1 MQYFKKFDFYGKS
14 VSFFYGSSTY
24 HRTIFG
30 GLLSIFTFSLMS
42 AITISSLYNFLYQK
56 PVINSNVIF
65 FINKKF
71 AELKGMEINGQLT
84 LDIQEEIIKE
94 FININNTYN
103 QLDDFLK
110 YYRIVLHEKYYEEIE
125 KFHVAKIIK
134 LDNSTYQFNVEM
146 HISDVFKEK
155 EFSSLKIIS
164 CDELFKKESSVI
176 WPKLENYGNEE
187 DDMNELDENNLNNK
201 FKFDNSPQMCS
212 TEFKNYFDNVKKYK
226 LENIDFIFSF
236 DTPIYTV
243 DRKGD
248 LHKTQHLNKFSFN
261 VKENYLANYDM
272 DINYV
277 VIEDD
282 SNIYY
287 TKKKYDAY
295 FTMKHPVLI
304 NEDNSLINNEYCL
317 NIDLKNENND
327 QIILITINKYKL
339 LDFLAK
345 LGGIMK
351 IITIMKM
358 TMTFWSSYF
367 YEKTLY
373 KLIVKRK
380 NPYLEQKRLLLEP
393 NLRNISSKKILNDY
407 TDKKFDPETSS
418 VKSQASV
425 NYNYTLNNYNS
436 NIGPFALPDKSN
448 KKNIND
454 EYCSYFAWIMN
465 KFCKLIYSNK
475 EARRKKLMITDTL
488 GLSNYLLHLDYIDRQ
503 IILEQKTGEINNKI
517 KEILS
522 MNNNRNN
529 YDDSKENLEMNLD
542 SVKMRK
548 MSETE
553 NGNENIDLKNK
564 GKPLVDE
571 DD

>member
-42 AITISSLYNFLYQK
+42 AITSYSLYNFLYQK
-56 PVINSNVIF
+56 PIINSNVIF

-71 AELKGMEINGQLT
+71 AELKGMEINGLLN
-84 LDIQEEIIKE
+84 LDIQEDMMNE
-94 FININNTYN
+94 FSKMNNITYN
-103 QLDDFLK
+103 QLDDFFK
-110 YYRIVLHEKYYEEIE
+110 YYRIVLHEKYFEEIE
-125 KFHVAKIIK
+125 KYRVAKISK
-134 LDNSTYQFNVEM
+134 LDNNTFQFNVEM

-164 CDELFKKESSVI
+164 CDELLKKESNVI
-176 WPKLENYGNEE
+176 WPKLENIDDEE
-187 DDMNELDENNLNNK
+187 NDIDELDEDNPEKK
-201 FKFDNSPQMCS
+201 FKFDNSPQKCL
-212 TEFKNYFDNVKKYK
+212 TEYNKYFENIKKYN
-226 LENIDFIFSF
+226 LEDIDFIFSF

-243 DRKGD
+243 DRKGA
-248 LHKTQHLNKFSFN
+248 LHKTQHLTRFNFN
-261 VKENYLANYDM
+261 VKENLYLSYSM

-287 TKKKYDAY
+287 SRKKYDAY
-295 FTMKHPVLI
+295 FTMKHPVLNKEKESSI
-304 NEDNSLINNEYCL
+304 EKKDYCL
-317 NIDLKNENND
+317 NIDLKNEDND

-358 TMTFWSSYF
+358 TCTFWSSYF

-393 NLRNISSKKILNDY
+393 TLRNISSKKIIGPYN
-407 TDKKFDPETSS
+407 DKKFDPETSS
-418 VKSQASV
+418 VRSQASV
-425 NYNYTLNNYNS
+425 NYNYSLNNYNS
-436 NIGPFALPDKSN
+436 NIGPFALPDKN
-448 KKNIND
+448 KKKNIND

-503 IILEQKTGEINNKI
+503 IILEQQTGEINNKI
-517 KEILS
+517 KELLARS
-522 MNNNRNN
+522 SNNN
-529 YDDSKENLEMNLD
+529 YDDSNENEEMNFD
-542 SVKMRK
+542 SNKMRK
-548 MSETE
+548 MSDAE
-553 NGNENIDLKNK
+553 NGKDNFETKNK
-564 GKPLVDE
+564 MNLIEEE
-571 DD
+571 D

>member
-42 AITISSLYNFLYQK
+42 AITIYSLYNFLYQK

-84 LDIQEEIIKE
+84 LDIQEDMLNDY
-94 FININNTYN
+94 INVNNTYN

-110 YYRIVLHEKYYEEIE
+110 YYRIVLHEKYFEEIE
-125 KFHVAKIIK
+125 KYHVAKIIRI
-134 LDNSTYQFNVEM
+134 DNSTFQFNVEM

-176 WPKLENYGNEE
+176 WPKLENLENG
-187 DDMNELDENNLNNK
+187 DDLDEYDENNLEKK
-201 FKFDNSPQMCS
+201 FEFDNSPQMCL
-212 TEFKNYFDNVKKYK
+212 TEHSKYFENIKKHN

-248 LHKTQHLNKFSFN
+248 LHKTQHLTRLNFN
-261 VKENYLANYDM
+261 VRENLFLSYSM

-287 TKKKYDAY
+287 EKKKYDAY

-304 NEDNSLINNEYCL
+304 HEDDTLIKNDYSL

-327 QIILITINKYKL
+327 QIILITIDKYKL

-358 TMTFWSSYF
+358 TCTFWSSYF

-393 NLRNISSKKILNDY
+393 TLRNISSKKIMNPY
-407 TDKKFDPETSS
+407 NDKKFDPETSS
-418 VKSQASV
+418 VRSQASV

-436 NIGPFALPDKSN
+436 DIGPFALPDKM
-448 KKNIND
+448 KKKDVND
-454 EYCSYFAWIMN
+454 EYCSYFAWVMN

-503 IILEQKTGEINNKI
+503 IILEQQTGEINNKI
-517 KEILS
+517 KELLARS
-522 MNNNRNN
+522 SNNN
-529 YDDSKENLEMNLD
+529 YDDSKENMEMNLD
-542 SVKMRK
+542 SDKGRK

-553 NGNENIDLKNK
+553 TNDNFDTKNK
-564 GKPLVDE
+564 MKELVEE
-571 DD
+571 DDI

>member
-42 AITISSLYNFLYQK
+42 AITSYSLYNFLYQK
-56 PVINSNVIF
+56 PIINSNVIF

-71 AELKGMEINGQLT
+71 AELKGMEINGLLN
-84 LDIQEEIIKE
+84 LDIQEDMMNE
-94 FININNTYN
+94 FSKMNNITYN
-103 QLDDFLK
+103 QLDDFFK
-110 YYRIVLHEKYYEEIE
+110 YYRIVLHEKYFEEIE
-125 KFHVAKIIK
+125 KYRVAKISK
-134 LDNSTYQFNVEM
+134 LDNNTFQFNVEM

-164 CDELFKKESSVI
+164 CDELLKKESNVI
-176 WPKLENYGNEE
+176 WPKLENIDDEE
-187 DDMNELDENNLNNK
+187 NDIDELDEDNPEKK
-201 FKFDNSPQMCS
+201 FKFDNSPQKCL
-212 TEFKNYFDNVKKYK
+212 TEYNKYFENVKKYN
-226 LENIDFIFSF
+226 LEDIDFIFSF

-243 DRKGD
+243 DRKGA
-248 LHKTQHLNKFSFN
+248 LHKTQHLTRFNFN
-261 VKENYLANYDM
+261 VKENLYLSYSM

-287 TKKKYDAY
+287 SRKKYDAY
-295 FTMKHPVLI
+295 FTMKHPVLNKEKESSI
-304 NEDNSLINNEYCL
+304 EKKDYCL
-317 NIDLKNENND
+317 NIDLKNEDND

-358 TMTFWSSYF
+358 TCTFWSSYF

-393 NLRNISSKKILNDY
+393 TLRNISSKKIIGPYN
-407 TDKKFDPETSS
+407 DKKFDPETSS
-418 VKSQASV
+418 VRSQASV
-425 NYNYTLNNYNS
+425 NYNYSLNNYNS
-436 NIGPFALPDKSN
+436 NIGPFALPDKN
-448 KKNIND
+448 KKKNIND

-503 IILEQKTGEINNKI
+503 IILEQQTGEINKKI
-517 KEILS
+517 KELLEKNS
-522 MNNNRNN
+522 NNN
-529 YDDSKENLEMNLD
+529 YDDSNENEEMNFD
-542 SVKMRK
+542 SNKMRK
-548 MSETE
+548 MSDAE
-553 NGNENIDLKNK
+553 NGKDNFETKNK
-564 GKPLVDE
+564 MNLIEEE
-571 DD
+571 D

>member
-1 MQYFKKFDFYGKS
+1 MQYFKKFDFYGKN
-14 VSFFYGSSTY
+14 VTFFYGSSTL

-30 GLLSIFTFSLMS
+30 GLLSIFTFSLMTI
-42 AITISSLYNFLYQK
+42 ITITSLYNFLYQK

-71 AELKGMEINGQLT
+71 AQLKGMEINGQLT
-84 LDIQEEIIKE
+84 LDSQEDILY
-94 FININNTYN
+94 INDHTNKTYN
-103 QLDDFLK
+103 QLDDFLN

-125 KFHVAKIIK
+125 KYHVAKIIQ
-134 LDNSTYQFNVEM
+134 LDNKTYQFNVEM

-155 EFSSLKIIS
+155 EFSLLKIVS
-164 CDELFKKESSVI
+164 CDELIQKENSVI
-176 WPKLENYGNEE
+176 WPKLEAY
-187 DDMNELDENNLNNK
+187 DENNLEEGDINVEKNA
-201 FKFDNSPQMCS
+201 KFDNSATMCLP
-212 TEFKNYFDNVKKYK
+212 EYYRYFDNIKKNN
-226 LENIDFIFSF
+226 LENIEFIFSF

-248 LHKTQHLNKFSFN
+248 LHKTPHLTRLNFN
-261 VKENYLANYDM
+261 VKENYFSNYSM

-304 NEDNSLINNEYCL
+304 EEDDANDEGFSL

-358 TMTFWSSYF
+358 TCTFWSSYF

-393 NLRNISSKKILNDY
+393 NLRNMSSKKILNPY
-407 TDKKFDPETSS
+407 NDKKFDPETSS
-418 VKSQASV
+418 VRSQSTV

-436 NIGPFALPDKSN
+436 NIGPFALPDRYN
-448 KKNIND
+448 KKDAND
-454 EYCSYFAWIMN
+454 EYCSYFAWVMN

-503 IILEQKTGEINNKI
+503 IILEQQTGEINTKI
-517 KEILS
+517 KEILAK
-522 MNNNRNN
+522 NNS
-529 YDDSKENLEMNLD
+529 YYMDSKDNLDMNFDSEKERKITDIGSENKYDTKNKMNLIG
-542 SVKMRK
+542 
-548 MSETE
+548 EE
-553 NGNENIDLKNK
+553 G
-564 GKPLVDE
+564 
-571 DD
+571 

>member
-187 DDMNELDENNLNNK
+187 DDMN
-201 FKFDNSPQMCS
+201 
-212 TEFKNYFDNVKKYK
+212 K
-226 LENIDFIFSF
+226 LE
-236 DTPIYTV
+236 
-243 DRKGD
+243 
-248 LHKTQHLNKFSFN
+248 
-261 VKENYLANYDM
+261 
-272 DINYV
+272 IN
-277 VIEDD
+277 
-282 SNIYY
+282 
-287 TKKKYDAY
+287 
-295 FTMKHPVLI
+295 
-304 NEDNSLINNEYCL
+304 
-317 NIDLKNENND
+317 
-327 QIILITINKYKL
+327 
-339 LDFLAK
+339 
-345 LGGIMK
+345 
-351 IITIMKM
+351 
-358 TMTFWSSYF
+358 
-367 YEKTLY
+367 
-373 KLIVKRK
+373 
-380 NPYLEQKRLLLEP
+380 
-393 NLRNISSKKILNDY
+393 
-407 TDKKFDPETSS
+407 
-418 VKSQASV
+418 
-425 NYNYTLNNYNS
+425 
-436 NIGPFALPDKSN
+436 
-448 KKNIND
+448 
-454 EYCSYFAWIMN
+454 
-465 KFCKLIYSNK
+465 
-475 EARRKKLMITDTL
+475 
-488 GLSNYLLHLDYIDRQ
+488 
-503 IILEQKTGEINNKI
+503 
-517 KEILS
+517 
-522 MNNNRNN
+522 
-529 YDDSKENLEMNLD
+529 
-542 SVKMRK
+542 
-548 MSETE
+548 
-553 NGNENIDLKNK
+553 
-564 GKPLVDE
+564 
-571 DD
+571 